1 MEVTSLLAPQHDL
14 FVRLPGRF
22 AIRVRPVTFV
32 GVGDALNAVE
42 WSTARDPASIS
53 PARIALNHHALLRE
67 QLRRPEWERY
77 SRIATRVEMLALGE
91 SYTQKLSPDESEG
104 WRVRIGE
111 AAEALVDGRHEP
123 NRGPWCSTCFWQSA
137 CWFAGESSN
146 DSF

>member
-1 MEVTSLLAPQHDL
+1 MEVTPLLDPQHDL
-14 FVRLPGRF
+14 FVRRPGRF
-22 AIRVRPVTFV
+22 AIRVRPDNVV
-32 GVGDALNAVE
+32 GVGDTLIAVE
-42 WSTARDPASIS
+42 WSTARDPSSIS

-67 QLRRPEWERY
+67 RLRRPEWERY

-91 SYTQKLSPDESEG
+91 SYTQELPPDESEG